1 MSIVAVLVVTLGGL
15 HCCPS
20 LQVLFNL
27 CRVFAVEALG
37 LLVELGVPLVD
48 VVDVSIVIVGP
59 AAAVFG
65 SLLDSRKNTGQCRRN
80 ELRNKPTVLKD
91 CLNAILG

>member
-1 MSIVAVLVVTLGGL
+1 MMSIVAVLWQYWGL

-27 CRVFAVEALG
+27 CCVFAVEALS

-48 VVDVSIVIVGP
+48 VVDVSIVVVGP

-65 SLLDSRKNTGQCRRN
+65 SLLDSRKKTGHCIRN
-80 ELRNKPTVLKD
+80 VLRNTPTVLKD
-91 CLNAILG
+91 FFNARSG

>member
-1 MSIVAVLVVTLGGL
+1 MSIGAELVAQSWGL

-27 CRVFAVEALG
+27 CRVFAVEALS

-48 VVDVSIVIVGP
+48 VVDVGVVVVGP

-65 SLLDSRKNTGQCRRN
+65 SLLDSRKKTGQCVKN
-80 ELRNKPTVLKD
+80 VLRHTPTALKD
-91 CLNAILG
+91 CFNATSG